1 MWKQLSQ
8 KAGLTTTELNV
19 FIFLVVMFSAG
30 ALYKYFSS
38 GKSVPL
44 MEFDYSAR
52 DSLFYTGNRK
62 NLLQANSEN
71 GQKTFDYK
79 QEVLDFNNRN
89 FNNVKPAKTAAEKSI
104 NLNTAGLVELM
115 SIPGL
120 GEKTAGK
127 ILKFRS
133 ENGNFRSLEQLKE
146 IKGIGNKK
154 FNKIKIYIF
163 ID

>member
-1 MWKQLSQ
+1 
-8 KAGLTTTELNV
+8 
-19 FIFLVVMFSAG
+19 VV
-30 ALYKYFSS
+30 
-38 GKSVPL
+38 
-44 MEFDYSAR
+44 FDYSAK
-52 DSLFYTGNRK
+52 DSLFNAGSRK
-62 NLLQANSEN
+62 NLLQAGVEN

-89 FNNVKPAKTAAEKSI
+89 FNNVKPEKTAAEKSI
-104 NLNTAGLVELM
+104 NLNTAGLAELM

-133 ENGNFRSLEQLKE
+133 EKGNFRSLEQLME
-146 IKGIGNKK
+146 IKGIGDKK
-154 FNKIKIYIF
+154 FNKIKIYIY